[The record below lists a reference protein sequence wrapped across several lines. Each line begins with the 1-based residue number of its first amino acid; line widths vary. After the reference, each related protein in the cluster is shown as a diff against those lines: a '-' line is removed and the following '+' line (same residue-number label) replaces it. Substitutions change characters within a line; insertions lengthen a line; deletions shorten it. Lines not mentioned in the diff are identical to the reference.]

1 MFSKQTRIEALEVEI
16 KELQEQFKKIT
27 DLLTE
32 MYEETHPTVMGKRS

>member
-1 MFSKQTRIEALEVEI
+1 MFNKQARIEALEAEI

-32 MYEETHPTVMGKRS
+32 MYEETHPQTMGKRS